1 LLKQSFLTGDRRRD
15 VARVLRGT
23 KNKPWMRALNTRV
36 AMGTREAVK
45 T

>member
-1 LLKQSFLTGDRRRD
+1 LLKQSFLTGERRRD
-15 VARVLRGT
+15 EARVLRGT
-23 KNKPWMRALNTRV
+23 KNKPRMRALTTRI